1 MSISSDPIPTT
12 GAVDVIEKIV
22 YDFVKPLGFRR
33 FGRTLHRFVEG
44 DISQVIHFQ
53 NGCPQKG
60 IPGLLWV
67 NLGIRVPECQEKTF
81 TPSLPL
87 KKYYQ
92 EYQCNIRTTLSF
104 CTDGK
109 DVPYRLWKNPQK
121 IAADIICKLE
131 QSVLPVFDILNSR
144 DAILKYRED
153 YPRFDQMNH
162 LVLLEAAMIWGRR
175 GDFPEACGLFRR
187 YYAQVTEERK
197 NALENGR
204 KIYLEKGQSLSYLN
218 EKTGKTETV
227 LAEKSGYYTIFHS
240 PQAHLEYLKQ
250 LASQLNIPLENL

>member
-1 MSISSDPIPTT
+1 MLHCL
-12 GAVDVIEKIV
+12 
-22 YDFVKPLGFRR
+22 YKPLGFLR
-33 FGRTLHRFVEG
+33 FGRTLHRFLDG

-60 IPGLLWV
+60 ILGLLWI
-67 NLGIRVPECQEKTF
+67 NLGIRVPECQERTF

-104 CTDGK
+104 YADGK
-109 DVPYRLWKNPQK
+109 DVPYKLSKNPRE
-121 IAADIICKLE
+121 IADDIIRKLK
-131 QSVLPVFDILNSR
+131 QSVLPVFDTLSSR
-144 DAILKYRED
+144 EAILKFRKD

-162 LVLLEAAMIWGRR
+162 LALLEAAMIWGRR
-175 GDFPEACGLFRR
+175 GNFPLACQLFRR

-218 EKTGKTETV
+218 ERTGKTETV
-227 LAEKSGYYTIFHS
+227 LAEKSGYYTIYHS

-250 LASQLNIPLENL
+250 LASQLNIPLENT